1 MKVLVENIQ
10 QLLIKINNPNTEPEY
25 SLTKTC
31 YGQAADVCVILNIL
45 NRACEG
51 TGPYIEKTRSNW
63 RRPQMD
69 L

>member
-31 YGQAADVCVILNIL
+31 YGQAADVCVI
-45 NRACEG
+45 
-51 TGPYIEKTRSNW
+51 
-63 RRPQMD
+63 RPLLKIAQAPW
-69 L
+69 LRPES